1 VEVRGTLLK
10 TPFKLLNVCNRMLL
24 VKDIYEDSKN
34 MSKLKFTSNFVILSV
49 FFIEKNYKLNF

>member
-1 VEVRGTLLK
+1 
-10 TPFKLLNVCNRMLL
+10 MLL

-49 FFIEKNYKLNF
+49 FFIEKNYKLNFLNIYLRISSIFIINECKC